1 MGCGEASP
9 QRCWKGVLMLQ
20 RVKDAFG
27 AVLPGQAAF
36 GLLAGLLRRTIRY
49 GTLVVIDPWGD
60 PHTFGTGDAPSATIR
75 IADPSEP
82 ARLLANP
89 RLRVGDAYM
98 DGNLTLEA
106 GTLRDFLLI
115 AVAACDDITR
125 SAQASTGS
133 ARPLKPLRRD
143 NPIARARANVA
154 HHYDLSEQL
163 YRLFLDEDLQ
173 YSCAYFQEGDETL
186 DEAQAKKKRHI
197 AAKLRLKPGARV
209 LDIGSGWGGLAL
221 ELAGR
226 HGVEVDG
233 LTLSQEQLGV
243 AQSRAAASGLQ
254 DRVRF
259 HLRDYR
265 QEANTYDRI
274 VSVGMFEHV
283 GAPHYVEFFD
293 TVSRLLAPDG
303 VAMIHAI
310 GRKDP
315 PGEADPWTDKYIF
328 PGGYCP
334 SLSEVFAAVERTGL
348 WVTDV
353 EILRLHYADTLQHWS
368 ARFQAERGRAVAL
381 YDERFCRMWEFYLA
395 AAEAGFRVGGLM
407 VFQLQLARDI
417 RAAPLTRDY
426 MVDEERERTAA
437 EPQRHPAARAP
448 RPGAPVRPG
457 SDTFEPTGLARHG

>member
-9 QRCWKGVLMLQ
+9 QRCSKGALMLQ
-20 RVKDAFG
+20 RVKDAIG
-27 AVLPGQAAF
+27 AVLPGQTAF

-49 GTLVVIDPWGD
+49 GTLVVLDPWGA
-60 PHTFGTGDAPSATIR
+60 PHTFGTGDAPFATVR
-75 IADPSEP
+75 IHDPGEP

-89 RLRVGDAYM
+89 RLRVGEAYM
-98 DGNLTLEA
+98 DGALTLEV
-106 GTLRDFLLI
+106 GTLHDFLLI
-115 AVAACDDITR
+115 AVAACDDITKG
-125 SAQASTGS
+125 AQASGGRT
-133 ARPLKPLRRD
+133 RPLRRD
-143 NPIARARANVA
+143 NPIARAHANVA
-154 HHYDLSEQL
+154 HHYDLSDQL
-163 YRLFLDEDLQ
+163 YRLFLDDDLQ
-173 YSCAYFQEGDETL
+173 YSCAYFQDGGESLE
-186 DEAQAKKKRHI
+186 EAQAKKKRHI
-197 AAKLRLKPGARV
+197 AAKLRLEPGARV

-233 LTLSQEQLGV
+233 VTLSQEQLGV
-243 AQSRAAASGLQ
+243 AQSRAAAAGLQ

-265 QEANTYDRI
+265 QEASTYDRI

-283 GAPHYVEFFD
+283 GAPHYVEFFHA
-293 TVSRLLAPDG
+293 VSRLLAPDG
-303 VAMIHAI
+303 VAVIHAI

-334 SLSEVFAAVERTGL
+334 SLSEVIAAVERTGL

-353 EILRLHYADTLQHWS
+353 EILRLHYADTLRHWS
-368 ARFQAERGRAVAL
+368 ERFQVERGRALAL

-426 MVDEERERTAA
+426 MLDTERQITPA
-437 EPQRHPAARAP
+437 EPQRLRATRAP
-448 RPGAPVRPG
+448 QPDPGPC
-457 SDTFEPTGLARHG
+457 SECCDSLEQARLG